1 MIKQFKS
8 GKLLHDDMPASHA
21 FAKHLEGG
29 LMMICFFLVLA
40 EKNKTKK
47 FLFLPSV
54 EKKVFK
60 FELGNE
66 HWCLD

>member
-8 GKLLHDDMPASHA
+8 GKLLHDDMPASHV

-29 LMMICFFLVLA
+29 LMMICFFLVFG
-40 EKNKTKK
+40 KTKK

-54 EKKVFK
+54 KKRFSS
-60 FELGNE
+60 LN
-66 HWCLD
+66 